1 MVENGKFCIL
11 ENGVNSLFCVL
22 QIMHATDRKHSKNLD
37 KIKKLEQN
45 LNNEKT
51 NVSYC
56 FSKRIQA
63 KDVNESL
70 CFLFY
75 RLIENSGQIWIKL
88 RTSSKI

>member
-1 MVENGKFCIL
+1 MF
-11 ENGVNSLFCVL
+11 FVL
-22 QIMHATDRKHSKNLD
+22 QTDRKLRSNLD

-51 NVSYC
+51 NVRYC

-75 RLIENSGQIWIKL
+75 RLMKNSGQIGIKL
-88 RTSSKI
+88 RNLSKV